1 MNKQEALLR
10 QTIREMAS
18 STEVEQQSHE
28 EALLREAVRAM
39 LLNEIGPDVDYGKPL
54 LSLFEPVAD
63 VLKIAKSEI
72 GQLKTASGASITA
85 TLKGFQNL
93 FKGENFFDAEVASI
107 LKQGQNEIRRI
118 EQEYASAYQNV
129 DANFLDAVGQTFL
142 VDPGLALSALATDQ
156 ASLRK
161 VWDLLGLPKKKKD
174 TDERDPDEFSLIVY
188 KMSPK
193 AIKKI
198 HRAMKGSKID
208 IVQSKDKKKLYAFP
222 TSRTKRNSIENFISS
237 EGLYRAWLVDSRTD
251 GRVENLPDKVVEN
264 ARKLGFLTVFI
275 ADGALPEYRG
285 DLPDDPKDV
294 EPNTRKSMS
303 KNKALGFQTGP
314 LPDTAVSGDW
324 TTGTGGKDPDKTD
337 NVGDSSLGA
346 AGAKGDPSEPKQ
358 DLESALGAIGSR
370 LFSDDDKIA
379 EIAAGE
385 ARVLFKKNK
394 GAVKR
399 RFQTEDVAES
409 IVEVAKKVANALVK
423 QAARALRVKSFA
435 QAKAFVASLKADPEN
450 LADLIEMIEKD
461 IKAIKGKYGTTINP
475 EQKAEIAEL
484 EKMFW
489 DMWDDGVKTQYINAI
504 SNQMKRERIV
514 DGSELDKIYTAA
526 VQKIAAM

>member
-1 MNKQEALLR
+1 MSKQEALLR
-10 QTIREMAS
+10 QTIREMAKADAADLDS
-18 STEVEQQSHE
+18 QQE
-28 EALLREAVRAM
+28 LILRETVRLM

-72 GQLKTASGASITA
+72 GQLKSASGASIAA

-107 LKQGQNEIRRI
+107 LKQGQDEIRRI
-118 EQEYASAYQNV
+118 EQAYASAYQNV

-142 VDPGLALSALATDQ
+142 VDPGLALSALAADQ

-161 VWDLLGLPKKKKD
+161 VWDLLRLPKKKKD

-314 LPDTAVSGDW
+314 MPDSVTAPSSPDDSDGEESLA
-324 TTGTGGKDPDKTD
+324 TKGKDPRKSANDRAT
-337 NVGDSSLGA
+337 S
-346 AGAKGDPSEPKQ
+346 
-358 DLESALGAIGSR
+358 DLESALSAIGSR
-370 LFSDDDKIA
+370 LFSDDDEIA
-379 EIAAGE
+379 AAAAGE
-385 ARVLFKKNK
+385 ASILFKKNK
-394 GAVKR
+394 GAVKE
-399 RFQTEDVAES
+399 RFQTEDVSED
-409 IVEVAKKVANALVK
+409 IIKMHKKIADALVV
-423 QAARALRVKSFA
+423 QAAKGLFA
-435 QAKAFVASLKADPEN
+435 KNFTQAKAFVASLKADPLG
-450 LADLIEMIEKD
+450 LADAIEMIEKD
-461 IKAIKGKYGTTINP
+461 IKAIEGKHGAWTQ
-475 EQKAEIAEL
+475 EQREEIAEL
-484 EKMFW
+484 KEMFW
-489 DMWDDGVKTQYINAI
+489 DMWADGIKQQYITAI
-504 SNQMKRERIV
+504 SNQMKRQRIV

-526 VQKIAAM
+526 VQKIANL